1 MKQWHSSFQWQ
12 RGVSLLEVLIAVL
25 VLGIG
30 LLGVAALQANSV
42 RNTQGAY
49 ERTIAVVMVDSI
61 IESIR
66 SNPNAA
72 PGAYALNECAASGG
86 GLIGEQLTHWVGR
99 LQQELGDEVNCS
111 ISFADGLYVIEVQW
125 QDTRQSVIAD
135 SAIRTAVM
143 L

>member
-1 MKQWHSSFQWQ
+1 MKQWQSSFQSQ
-12 RGVSLLEVLIAVL
+12 RGVSLLEVLIAML

-49 ERTIAVVMVDSI
+49 ERTMAVVMVDSI

-66 SNPNAA
+66 ANPNAA
-72 PGAYALNECAASGG
+72 PGAYALSGCTAG
-86 GLIGEQLTHWVGR
+86 GSGLVGEQLSHWVGR
-99 LQQELGDEVNCS
+99 LQLELGDDVDCS
-111 ISFADGLYVIEVQW
+111 ISFSGGLYVIEVQW
-125 QDTRQSVIAD
+125 QDTRLSEMAD

>member
-1 MKQWHSSFQWQ
+1 MRKWHHSILRQH
-12 RGVSLLEVLIAVL
+12 GVSLLEVLIAVL

-66 SNPNAA
+66 ANPNAA
-72 PGAYALNECAASGG
+72 PGAYVLSECAATGG
-86 GLIGEQLTHWVGR
+86 GLIGEQLAHWVGR
-99 LQQELGDEVNCS
+99 LQLELGDEVNCS
-111 ISFADGLYVIEVQW
+111 ISFADGVYVIEVQW
-125 QDTRQSVIAD
+125 QDSRQSEIAD